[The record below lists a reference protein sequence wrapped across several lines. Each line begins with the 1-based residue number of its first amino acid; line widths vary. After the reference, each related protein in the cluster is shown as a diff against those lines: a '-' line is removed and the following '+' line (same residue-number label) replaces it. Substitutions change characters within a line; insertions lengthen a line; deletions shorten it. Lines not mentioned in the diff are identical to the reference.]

1 MRLMDVTE
9 GWECYIPHYSLIKPM
24 GTKGMQ
30 ASMGRGMDLERVTQG
45 RIARVIRLQTN
56 PTVQDIKWG
65 IDKGAKEERDR
76 CGREKDVD

>member
-1 MRLMDVTE
+1 MRLMAVTE

-24 GTKGMQ
+24 GAKGMQ
-30 ASMGRGMDLERVTQG
+30 GSMGRGMDPEQVTQG